1 MNRINNEIIEWIRI
15 DDKIKDY
22 NMKIKELKE
31 LKDQKYD
38 NIYEILELE
47 KKNIEDIPK
56 YKIDKLN
63 TLISFNKTTSYSSL
77 TYRYL
82 EKCLVEYFKNDTE
95 VQKVIDYIKENRE
108 IENKILIKR
117 DNIM

>member
-1 MNRINNEIIEWIRI
+1 MNRVNNEIIEWIRI
-15 DDKIKDY
+15 DDKIKEH
-22 NMKIKELKE
+22 NIKIRELKE

-38 NIYEILELE
+38 NINEILGFET
-47 KKNIEDIPK
+47 KDIETIPK

-63 TLISFNKTTSYSSL
+63 TLISFNKTTTYSSL

-82 EKCLVEYFKNDTE
+82 EKCLIDYFKDDTE

-108 IENKILIKR
+108 VENKILIKR
-117 DNIM
+117 DNII